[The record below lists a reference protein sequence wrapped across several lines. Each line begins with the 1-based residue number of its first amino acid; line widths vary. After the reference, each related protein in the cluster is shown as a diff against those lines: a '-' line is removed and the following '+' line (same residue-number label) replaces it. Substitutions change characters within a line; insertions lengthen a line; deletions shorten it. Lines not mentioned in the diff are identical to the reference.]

1 MRIAIVGSH
10 GVGKTSLMDKL
21 QNDVEFHNY
30 TFFPEVVRE
39 VSRLGFPYNEQSTD
53 YSQLA
58 ILAMHL
64 LHLHQNDEISK
75 NFVTDRFIV
84 DSLIYAQ
91 ILKNNGSDISEECI
105 KILDTY
111 WQKYKN
117 AIDLYVF
124 CPAEWDIKDDKF
136 RMTNTYMRDMI
147 STLVLAQLYGD
158 LHQGKFL
165 IVHGTTEERV
175 EQVKKYLKVLKE
187 TV

>member
-10 GVGKTSLMDKL
+10 GVGKTSLMSSL
-21 QNDVEFHNY
+21 QNDVYFHRY
-30 TFFPEVVRE
+30 TFFPEMVRE
-39 VSRLGFPYNEQSTD
+39 VSSLGFPYNEQSTD

-64 LHLHQNDEISK
+64 LHLHQNEEISK
-75 NFVTDRFIV
+75 NFVTDRFII

-91 ILKNNGSDISEECI
+91 ILKNNGSDISDDCI
-105 KILDTY
+105 EILKTY
-111 WQKYKN
+111 WNRYKG

-136 RMTNTYMRDMI
+136 RMTDTYMRDMI
-147 STLVLAQLYGD
+147 STLVLAQLYLD
-158 LHQGKFL
+158 VPQGKFL
-165 IVHGTTEERV
+165 IVHGTTEERA

-187 TV
+187 NA

>member
-10 GVGKTSLMDKL
+10 GVGKTSLMSKL
-21 QNDVEFHNY
+21 QNEIEFQYY

-39 VSRLGFPYNEQSTD
+39 ISRLGFPYNEKSTD

-58 ILAMHL
+58 MLSMHL
-64 LHLHQNDEISK
+64 LHLHKNEEISN
-75 NFVTDRFIV
+75 NFITDRFII

-91 ILKNNGSDISEECI
+91 VLKNNGSEISDYCIDILY
-105 KILDTY
+105 KY
-111 WQKYKN
+111 WEKYKN

-136 RMTNTYMRDMI
+136 RMTDKYMRDMI
-147 STLVLAQLYGD
+147 STFILAQLYGD
-158 LHQGKFL
+158 LEPQKFL
-165 IVHGTTEERV
+165 IVHGSTEERV

-187 TV
+187 KI